1 MAGLP
6 NQLAALALGI
16 VREAVRLTPGVVSL
30 LAHHPAAT
38 LAVSATA
45 LVVVLLVR
53 YALVLL
59 VAAVAVML
67 LIAAAQPRQTTVR
80 TTGSCQPAVPHPSP
94 NPGPCPASTPKAAPR
109 IHSPATHPQIPAHP
123 SRTP

>member
-6 NQLAALALGI
+6 NQLAALAQGI

-53 YALVLL
+53 YAVVLL
-59 VAAVAVML
+59 AAAVAVAL
-67 LIAAAQPRQTTVR
+67 LIAAAQPQQATVR
-80 TTGSCQPAVPHPSP
+80 TTGSCQAAAPHRSP
-94 NPGPCPASTPKAAPR
+94 NPGACPASSRRPAP
-109 IHSPATHPQIPAHP
+109 
-123 SRTP
+123 